1 MVGRPRCRSSILA
14 CPRPS
19 TRQPAGGNRVRC
31 CCSERII
38 CLSGQKRFF
47 IAVAKPFVKPGFVRA
62 RSKKGTFGKNPL
74 REERFFQG
82 KTPYFHFSVGNI
94 CVFYERTLKKF
105 SRVRGILAPLI
116 FISEE
121 IVATLTVC
129 RTYNRAMKKGYFQ
142 KSIGLCLQG
151 LTSKVG
157 KSSLPKKA
165 NNKPGKN

>member
-47 IAVAKPFVKPGFVRA
+47 IAVAKPFVKPSFVRA

-105 SRVRGILAPLI
+105 SRVRGIWTPLI

-129 RTYNRAMKKGYFQ
+129 KDLRQGNEKGVLPKIDRPLFTRTYVKSREIFFAKKG
-142 KSIGLCLQG
+142 
-151 LTSKVG
+151 
-157 KSSLPKKA
+157 
-165 NNKPGKN
+165 